1 LCISISA
8 LTALTW
14 HTIQKLRFSYN
25 KAENK
30 KEHEIKQEPPL
41 PIYWFE
47 FFLWA
52 IFVLIIS
59 IFAAVNIHDLASSKE
74 SLAFSNTA
82 TYSLV
87 PIGLIVAVVLL
98 IALYAMDRFY
108 YYKLLIGAVS
118 RLVVLEKSL
127 GFKITDTT
135 SEFMPRKYA
144 TNLITFYYSLPGII
158 LLVISCVSLYL

>member
-1 LCISISA
+1 MW
-8 LTALTW
+8 T
-14 HTIQKLRFSYN
+14 
-25 KAENK
+25 
-30 KEHEIKQEPPL
+30 
-41 PIYWFE
+41 
-47 FFLWA
+47 

-59 IFAAVNIHDLASSKE
+59 IFTAVNIYNLASSKE
-74 SLAFSNTA
+74 SFTFSNTA
-82 TYSLV
+82 TYSLA
-87 PIGLIVAVVLL
+87 PIGLIVAVILL

-144 TNLITFYYSLPGII
+144 TNLITFFYSLPGII
-158 LLVISCVSLYL
+158 LLIISCVGLNL